1 MHATIKFTAEWSKCS
16 INLLDVTVSLIE
28 GVLEADLNVKPTGNH
43 QYLQYSSCHL
53 FHCKEGIPYSQALR
67 LKRICS
73 ETNSF
78 DKCCNGLER
87 FLWERGYSSK
97 LIQKE
102 ILWAIKLIVR

>member
-28 GVLEADLNVKPTGNH
+28 GVLEADLNVKPTGKH

-78 DKCCNGLER
+78 VKCCNGLER